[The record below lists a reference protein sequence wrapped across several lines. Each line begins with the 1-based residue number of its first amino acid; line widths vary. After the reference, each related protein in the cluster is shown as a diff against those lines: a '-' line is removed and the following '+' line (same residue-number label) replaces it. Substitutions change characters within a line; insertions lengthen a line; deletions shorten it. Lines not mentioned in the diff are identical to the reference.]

1 MKVSVRIFDKN
12 VERQQDFQGI
22 VLGITYRLTSE
33 IMINNSNLEGFRR
46 EPQPALDFIR
56 RKFTE
61 TQPQHLRRQRMIYT
75 HETEAT
81 GIKIYLIKDGFLIML
96 LRLNLKYC

>member
-1 MKVSVRIFDKN
+1 
-12 VERQQDFQGI
+12 
-22 VLGITYRLTSE
+22 
-33 IMINNSNLEGFRR
+33 MINNSNLEGFRR

-61 TQPQHLRRQRMIYT
+61 TQPQMRRARMIYT

-81 GIKIYLIKDGFLIML
+81 GIKILFLG
-96 LRLNLKYC
+96 